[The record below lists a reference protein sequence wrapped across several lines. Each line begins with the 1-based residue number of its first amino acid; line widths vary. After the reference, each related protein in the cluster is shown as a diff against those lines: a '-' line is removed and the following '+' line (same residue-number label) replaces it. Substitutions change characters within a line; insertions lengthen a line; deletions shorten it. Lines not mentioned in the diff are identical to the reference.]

1 MKDRTLMMAA
11 MSHDLRIPLTRL
23 RLRIEMAEGLEDQQK
38 MLDELDTL
46 VDLSALVEGSCE
58 DAADAGE
65 KAAFSGP
72 RDVPISCR
80 PTAMRRAIS
89 NLVDNAVKHGGKA
102 DGTLA
107 PEAGRVVILVED
119 EGPGFRGASGRRC
132 SSPSTG
138 SAALVTPALAGSAS
152 AFPSLARSSGNTA
165 ETPFLALGRAAA

>member
-1 MKDRTLMMAA
+1 MMAA

-58 DAADAGE
+58 DAVDAGE

-72 RDVPISCR
+72 RDVTISCR

-107 PEAGRVVILVED
+107 PEAE
-119 EGPGFRGASGRRC
+119 S
-132 SSPSTG
+132 
-138 SAALVTPALAGSAS
+138 
-152 AFPSLARSSGNTA
+152 
-165 ETPFLALGRAAA
+165 